1 MARVALIGAGAV
13 GQVYGRHLQRAGD
26 QVTFYVR
33 EKYRADVEAGMVMHP
48 VNGDQ
53 TPVTLKADGV
63 VTTAAD
69 LAGFDEVWLCI
80 SSTALQGQ
88 WLGPLL
94 DAASG
99 ARVVTLQPG
108 LEDRELLLQHVAE
121 DKLATGLIG
130 FMSWQAPLPGEQVAP
145 GMRYWFPWFM
155 PSKFSGPG
163 ADDIVRRLQAGGCP
177 AKRAKNVR
185 LEMAL
190 GSATLLPITAH
201 LETVGW
207 KWDRLGSVSDSL
219 AETIAQARAVSAAY
233 HGVMSPGL
241 SPPGFAF
248 GVAAWVVPRV
258 VPVDIEAFF
267 EWHFTKVGDQTRAS
281 LATWIAN
288 GEARGLQ
295 VGAMRRILEQLP

>member
-13 GQVYGRHLQRAGD
+13 GQVYGRHLQLAGD
-26 QVTFYVR
+26 SVTFYVR
-33 EKYRADVEAGMVMHP
+33 EKYRSEVEAGMLMHP

-53 TPVTLKADGV
+53 TPVTLRADGV
-63 VTTAAD
+63 VTTAEE
-69 LAGFDEVWLCI
+69 LAGFDEVWLCV

-88 WLGPLL
+88 WFGALL
-94 DAASG
+94 EAARG

-108 LEDRELLLQHVAE
+108 LEDRELLLQHVDE

-130 FMSWQAPLPGEQVAP
+130 FMSWQAPLPGEKVEP
-145 GMRYWFPWFM
+145 GMRYWFPWLM
-155 PSKFSGPG
+155 PSKFGGPG
-163 ADDIVRRLQAGGCP
+163 SEDIVRRLRAGGCP
-177 AKRAKNVR
+177 ASVVR
-185 LEMAL
+185 SVRTEMAL

-207 KWDRLGSVSDSL
+207 KWDRLGSRGASL
-219 AETIAQARAVSAAY
+219 AETISQARAVSAAY
-233 HGVMSPGL
+233 HGVGAGL
-241 SPPGFAF
+241 SPPGFVF
-248 GVAAWVVPRV
+248 GPAAWLVPMV

-288 GEARGLQ
+288 GESRGLE
-295 VGAMRRILEQLP
+295 VGAMRRVLGELG